1 MYLAGA
7 SKSKKRGNKLVI
19 IIVTPTEIMSEL
31 MQRTTKQRR
40 VILEELAKLKTH
52 PTADEV
58 YEAVRRRLPHVSLG
72 TVYRNLDVLSRSG
85 AITRMAPSEAP
96 CRFDANISPHYHV
109 TCTECGRIDDVWD
122 LPDQVLIK
130 TPARLSGYEVAGHRL
145 EFIGVCPEC
154 QTKRMYGG
162 MENG

>member
-1 MYLAGA
+1 LHLAGV
-7 SKSKKRGNKLVI
+7 SKSKKRGNTLVI
-19 IIVTPTEIMSEL
+19 IIVTSTEIMPEL

-72 TVYRNLDVLSRSG
+72 TVYRNLDVLARSG
-85 AITRMAPSEAP
+85 AVTRMAPSEAP
-96 CRFDANISPHYHV
+96 CRFDASISPHYHV
-109 TCTECGRIDDVWD
+109 TCTECGRVDDVWD
-122 LPDQVLIK
+122 LPDHVPIE

-154 QTKRMYGG
+154 QAKRMYGG